1 MMLVFMMSVL
11 KHKWEVEIMQTVYR
25 ERY

>member
-1 MMLVFMMSVL
+1 MLVFMMSVL